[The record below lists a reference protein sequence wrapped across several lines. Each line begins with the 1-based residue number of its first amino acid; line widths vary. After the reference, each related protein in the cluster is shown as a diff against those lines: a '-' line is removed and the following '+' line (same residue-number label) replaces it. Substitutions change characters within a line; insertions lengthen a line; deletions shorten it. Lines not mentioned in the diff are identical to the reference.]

1 MVFYSQENSII
12 NALWRYDHLVQR
24 KSDACMI
31 MWSQPFEILIQ
42 TILFSTAGLM
52 MSSERTASQIPES
65 IIELAL
71 LLKSQDNKI
80 PVSLIIPR
88 NDNLNNK
95 AREVNSRLIHMCAE
109 WNIPYIEH
117 SNSIQ
122 SENHLNKSNLHFNRF
137 GTIVFANN
145 ISKFLYEC
153 CWWYYDSS
161 NILIICLKKI
171 LTKSRKV
178 VHNL

>member
-1 MVFYSQENSII
+1 
-12 NALWRYDHLVQR
+12 
-24 KSDACMI
+24 
-31 MWSQPFEILIQ
+31 
-42 TILFSTAGLM
+42 M

-109 WNIPYIEH
+109 
-117 SNSIQ
+117 
-122 SENHLNKSNLHFNRF
+122 
-137 GTIVFANN
+137 
-145 ISKFLYEC
+145 
-153 CWWYYDSS
+153 
-161 NILIICLKKI
+161 
-171 LTKSRKV
+171 
-178 VHNL
+178 